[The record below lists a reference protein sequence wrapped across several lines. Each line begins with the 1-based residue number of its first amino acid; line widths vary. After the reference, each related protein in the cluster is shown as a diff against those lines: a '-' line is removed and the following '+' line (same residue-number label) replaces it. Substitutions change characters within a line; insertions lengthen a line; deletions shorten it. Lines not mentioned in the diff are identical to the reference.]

1 MNKINSAHT
10 TFLLKSTIK
19 ATRAMEQIV
28 LDAIKQ
34 VRDVSKKEMDIKII
48 LRKISTTSAA
58 NLIKIEINE
67 MTNKEIIDKSYK
79 MLNEHGLQQTKE
91 QMEKETL
98 ITPGDVHNDNSTQHS
113 VEASS
118 AYVITKHHP
127 DRPKIKR
134 HFKI

>member
-1 MNKINSAHT
+1 
-10 TFLLKSTIK
+10 
-19 ATRAMEQIV
+19 MEQIV

-58 NLIKIEINE
+58 NLDEALLKIEINE